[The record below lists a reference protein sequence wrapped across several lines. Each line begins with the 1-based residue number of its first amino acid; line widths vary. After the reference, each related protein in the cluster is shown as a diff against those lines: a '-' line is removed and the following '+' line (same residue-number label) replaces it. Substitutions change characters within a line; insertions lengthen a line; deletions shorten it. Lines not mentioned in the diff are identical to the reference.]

1 MGHLNE
7 ESYRR
12 LLESPKAEPE
22 LYAHLAQGC
31 DVCEEFLAARAHP
44 LLDGVTD
51 AALLS
56 VAPAVASS
64 DARAEETYARIRP
77 KPSSSRRWVLA
88 LAAMLLAVLGAALL
102 VSRPREQTELGMKG
116 APVFALELQAVVK
129 SPDGALTRVERGQ
142 RVPGSGTL
150 LIRYHASDAATG
162 KLVVIRNGK
171 REVLGPV
178 QLEGGTHDLM
188 RDGQLLGLSLEGE
201 RGPLKLRIE
210 AVSSAAELEI
220 DVGP

>member
-22 LYAHLAQGC
+22 QYAHLAQGC
-31 DVCEEFLAARAHP
+31 DVCEEFLATRPHP

-56 VAPAVASS
+56 VAPAVASN

-77 KPSSSRRWVLA
+77 KPSSRRWVLA
-88 LAAMLLAVLGAALL
+88 LAAMLLAVVGAALL
-102 VSRPREQTELGMKG
+102 VFRPKEQTELGMKG
-116 APVFALELQAVVK
+116 APAFALELQAVVK

-142 RVPGSGTL
+142 RVPGTGTL

-162 KLVVIRNGK
+162 KLVLIRGGE

-201 RGPLKLRIE
+201 RGPLKVRIE
-210 AVSSAAELEI
+210 AVSSAAELDI